1 MTDTFTYDTYGKLID
16 RTGTSFI
23 IFGYNGRDGVITDKN
38 GLIYMRARYYS
49 PDMKRFINADIV
61 AGKLS
66 NAITLNRFAYANG
79 NPVSFVDPFGLW
91 SLKGAWNSFTNWV
104 DEKIV
109 DPVVEAYHEVK
120 DAVVDTYNDAKEIV
134 VNTYKDVKDWAEE
147 NVIEPMITIANDVKF
162 DMQNFDWNNNDEEKV
177 LKSNYFSAY
186 KCQLVI
192 REDWAF
198 TDGRSASFVI
208 MFLNK
213 NETDINTVKHE
224 YGHYIQLQLL
234 GLRRYIQYVAI
245 PSVNSGHVP
254 YDKYYSL
261 PYEASADILGDV
273 QRAGYAYTDGGQG
286 KSFIINTYIK
296 DIYNIHNF
304 INQYMQPAV
313 LSVGLN
319 GENQREK

>member
-1 MTDTFTYDTYGKLID
+1 M
-16 RTGTSFI
+16 
-23 IFGYNGRDGVITDKN
+23 IFGYNGRDGAITDKN

-79 NPVSFVDPFGLW
+79 NPVSFIDPFGLW

-134 VNTYKDVKDWAEE
+134 VNTYKDVKDWTEE
-147 NVIEPMITIANDVKF
+147 NIVEPMITIENNVKF
-162 DMQNFDWNNNDEEKV
+162 DMQNFDWNNDDEEKV
-177 LKSNYFSAY
+177 LESNYFSAY
-186 KCQLVI
+186 KGQLVI

-273 QRAGYAYTDGGQG
+273 QRSGYAYTDGGQG

-313 LSVGLN
+313 LSVGSN
-319 GENQREK
+319 GGNHREK